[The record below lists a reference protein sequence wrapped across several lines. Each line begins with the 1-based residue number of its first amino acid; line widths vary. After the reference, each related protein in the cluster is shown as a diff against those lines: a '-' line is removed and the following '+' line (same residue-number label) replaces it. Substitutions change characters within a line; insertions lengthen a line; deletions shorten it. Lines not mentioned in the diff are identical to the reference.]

1 MSKQTKKTAAA
12 KPAAPIYEGT
22 LGMVKHQQTHPA
34 GTQFELGG
42 TTGKT
47 QVDGMHKECPRCGLT
62 ATGAAAIY
70 YYFGFRTMA
79 RKSGNRYS
87 VPQPYCRRC
96 RSSHAKE
103 MRLRKKLAAD
113 LPAEEEKVEAL
124 VELCANVIRL
134 GEKLQELA
142 REQRADS
149 KQWEKWW
156 AKVNATRLERLRQE
170 ENEDA

>member
-1 MSKQTKKTAAA
+1 MNKDNET
-12 KPAAPIYEGT
+12 
-22 LGMVKHQQTHPA
+22 
-34 GTQFELGG
+34 
-42 TTGKT
+42 
-47 QVDGMHKECPRCGLT
+47 
-62 ATGAAAIY
+62 
-70 YYFGFRTMA
+70 
-79 RKSGNRYS
+79 
-87 VPQPYCRRC
+87 
-96 RSSHAKE
+96 
-103 MRLRKKLAAD
+103 
-113 LPAEEEKVEAL
+113 L